1 MKKKTKIISGTVAA
15 IALLATGF
23 VGYTFRDR
31 LFVTENRANTTEYR
45 LATEQVTEQLPV
57 STAYDENMLLAVVGT
72 GYIIPADDKTEEG
85 ILTIAEGNDS
95 TSVTS
100 GNTSSE
106 QHQTTSENNT
116 QTPAVSSGNS
126 GSNTQTPAAPSGN
139 TGSNTQTPA
148 APTGNSGSNTQT
160 PAAPTGNTGSGNGG
174 SSTAGNQ
181 GSNAGKT
188 WHPPVYENV
197 WVVDREAWTEEIPQY
212 EAELHWICNQCGAD
226 ITSDPVTHITTP
238 GTTCGGYHSEY
249 YDVQVGTTTVNWP
262 EEGHY
267 ERKLVK
273 EGYWE

>member
-45 LATEQVTEQLPV
+45 LATEQVTEPLPV

-72 GYIIPADDKTEEG
+72 GYIIPADEKTEEG
-85 ILTIAEGNDS
+85 MLAIAEGNDS

-116 QTPAVSSGNS
+116 QTPS
-126 GSNTQTPAAPSGN
+126 GSSTPAGN
-139 TGSNTQTPA
+139 NTQTPA

-160 PAAPTGNTGSGNGG
+160 PAAPSGNTGSGNGG
-174 SSTAGNQ
+174 SSAGGNS
-181 GSNAGKT
+181 GSHAGQT
-188 WHPPVYENV
+188 WHPPVYEQV
-197 WVVDREAWTEEIPQY
+197 WVVDKAAWTEEIPQY

-226 ITSDPVTHITTP
+226 VTNCLYEHYLAA

-262 EEGHY
+262 EEGHW
-267 ERKLVK
+267 EQKLVK

>member
-126 GSNTQTPAAPSGN
+126 GSNTQTPAAP
-139 TGSNTQTPA
+139 
-148 APTGNSGSNTQT
+148 
-160 PAAPTGNTGSGNGG
+160 TGNTGSGNGG

>member
-1 MKKKTKIISGTVAA
+1 MKKRTKIIAGTAAA
-15 IALLATGF
+15 IALLTTGYA
-23 VGYTFRDR
+23 GYTFRDR

-106 QHQTTSENNT
+106 QHQTPAGNNT
-116 QTPAVSSGNS
+116 QTPAASSGNS
-126 GSNTQTPAAPSGN
+126 GSNTQTPSVSSTPAV
-139 TGSNTQTPA
+139 SNTQTPA
-148 APTGNSGSNTQT
+148 APSGNNGSGS
-160 PAAPTGNTGSGNGG
+160 G
-174 SSTAGNQ
+174 SSSAAGNQ

-197 WVVDREAWTEEIPQY
+197 WVVDKAAWTEEIPKY
-212 EAELHWICNQCGAD
+212 ETKSREVCRQCGTILYTQD
-226 ITSDPVTHITTP
+226 EVTNHFTTV
-238 GTTCGGYHSEY
+238 GTNCYSCYTEY

-262 EEGHY
+262 EEGHW
-267 ERKLVK
+267 EQKLVK